1 MFYKNKNFVIARII
15 SMTMMD
21 RQRNCHDE
29 CLGRLFFED
38 KRFCKEILLKI
49 YRFCLKILFKDM
61 EINNI
66 IERKKK
72 YIDYLGI

>member
-1 MFYKNKNFVIARII
+1 MK
-15 SMTMMD
+15 
-21 RQRNCHDE
+21 
-29 CLGRLFFED
+29 LW
-38 KRFCKEILLKI
+38 RFCKEILLKI

-72 YIDYLGI
+72 VYRLFGDIILIIKQISKDYFM

>member
-38 KRFCKEILLKI
+38 
-49 YRFCLKILFKDM
+49 YRFFLKILFKDM

-66 IERKKK
+66 IEREKK
-72 YIDYLGI
+72 YRDYLGI